1 MNRLLRFRRFGEAV
15 SDARLGRII
24 DTVAED
30 VTPGEVAAIA
40 GETLAR
46 QAGGA
51 RLDGQASADRLA
63 AIMDA
68 GGVGVPPWEVANV
81 AVELQMRREIGPRLP
96 PVIDPES
103 STLH

>member
-1 MNRLLRFRRFGEAV
+1 MNRVLRFRRFGEAV
-15 SDARLGRII
+15 SDARLERII
-24 DTVAED
+24 DTAAAD

-46 QAGGA
+46 QARGL

-68 GGVGVPPWEVANV
+68 GGGGVPTPEVANI
-81 AVELQMRREIGPRLP
+81 ALELRMRREVGPRLP
-96 PVIDPES
+96 PVIDPQS